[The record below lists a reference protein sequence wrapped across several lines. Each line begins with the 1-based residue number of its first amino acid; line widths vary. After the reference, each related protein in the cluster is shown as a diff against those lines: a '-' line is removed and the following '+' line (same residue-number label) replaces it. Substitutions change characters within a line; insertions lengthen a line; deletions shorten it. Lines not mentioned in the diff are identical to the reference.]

1 MEDYPRTILELE
13 RRFSTEENCREYL
26 FNLRWPNGFVC
37 PRCAATELWKA
48 SRGRLVCRSCRY
60 QGSVTAGTIFQD
72 TRKPLALWFRA
83 IWHVVSQKNGASAVN
98 VQQTLGLGSYLTA
111 WTWLHK
117 IRRAMVRPG
126 RDRLHGRVEVD
137 ETYVGGEEANV
148 SGRQTETKSI
158 IIIGAEEDGSG
169 MGRIRLARI
178 PNCRKTTLHRFIK
191 EAIVEGSTVHTDGL
205 LAYRGLEALEYVHDV
220 TSLNREKDKGA
231 SSRLL
236 PRVHR
241 IASLLK
247 RWLLGTHQGAVRA
260 EQLDYYLDEFTFR
273 FNRRKSR
280 SRGKLF
286 YRLLQQAVQI
296 DPVPYKLIA
305 GGSNANKPQHVVS
318 GGVN

>member
-1 MEDYPRTILELE
+1 M
-13 RRFSTEENCREYL
+13 
-26 FNLRWPNGFVC
+26 
-37 PRCAATELWKA
+37 
-48 SRGRLVCRSCRY
+48 
-60 QGSVTAGTIFQD
+60 
-72 TRKPLALWFRA
+72 
-83 IWHVVSQKNGASAVN
+83 
-98 VQQTLGLGSYLTA
+98 
-111 WTWLHK
+111 
-117 IRRAMVRPG
+117 
-126 RDRLHGRVEVD
+126 
-137 ETYVGGEEANV
+137 
-148 SGRQTETKSI
+148 
-158 IIIGAEEDGSG
+158 
-169 MGRIRLARI
+169 
-178 PNCRKTTLHRFIK
+178 HRFIK